1 MKFKIVSIVAFYLVI
16 GIGISYAAL
25 EDGLISAWT
34 FDDGTAKDW
43 QGKNRG
49 EILGG
54 VEVVDGKFEKALSF
68 DGKDGHV
75 QIPHAESMELLK
87 DGLTV
92 SAWIRSRAGGVNG
105 NGMIAKGKGSGWG
118 ITYSFKI
125 ALGWSSPDNSICWG
139 VCNESTEGYF
149 QTTDV
154 IEPDK
159 WFFVCLTADGKEA
172 VGYVAGEDG
181 KVKIPPSGEGNPKA
195 LAAPYLTESG
205 LPIEIGVAKLANGTT
220 DGFFDGIIDEVYLWD
235 RALSEDEIAQLAQGT
250 RPNFSNLV
258 EPGGKLSTLWGII
271 KSQNR

>member
-1 MKFKIVSIVAFYLVI
+1 MERIPVTREGYEVLKKELEKLKRVERPQNIKAIEEARAHGDLSENAEF
-16 GIGISYAAL
+16 AA
-25 EDGLISAWT
+25 
-34 FDDGTAKDW
+34 AKDR
-43 QGKNRG
+43 QGFIEGR
-49 EILGG
+49 I
-54 VEVVDGKFEKALSF
+54 S
-68 DGKDGHV
+68 
-75 QIPHAESMELLK
+75 ELEYKL
-87 DGLTV
+87 
-92 SAWIRSRAGGVNG
+92 ANA
-105 NGMIAKGKGSGWG
+105 
-118 ITYSFKI
+118 
-125 ALGWSSPDNSICWG
+125 
-139 VCNESTEGYF
+139 
-149 QTTDV
+149 DV